1 MRRTRKQ
8 YATPNHPWN
17 KERIDAEGQL
27 VRGYGL
33 KNKKEI
39 YKANFILR
47 NFRTQA
53 KRLSTGRSEQDA
65 REETQVLGRLRRLG
79 LIGPE
84 DGLDA
89 VLGLQ
94 VESLLDRR
102 LQTVVYRKGLAKSMK
117 QARQF
122 ISHAHITIDGVKITA
137 PGHLTTLDEQ
147 EKILFRERSSLAD
160 EEHPER
166 AREKVVEVPEEASSA
181 DGDE

>member
-17 KERIDAEGQL
+17 KERIEAESQL
-27 VRGYGL
+27 VRSYGL

-39 YKANFILR
+39 YKATFILR

-53 KRLSTGRSEQDA
+53 KRLSAKRSEQDA
-65 REETQVLGRLRRLG
+65 REEVQLLTRLRKLG

-89 VLGLQ
+89 VLGIQL
-94 VESLLDRR
+94 EDLLERR
-102 LQTVVYRKGLAKSMK
+102 LQTVVYRKALAKSMK

-137 PGHLTTLDEQ
+137 PGHLTTIEEQ
-147 EKILFRERSSLAD
+147 EKLSFRERSSLAD

-166 AREKVVEVPEEASSA
+166 AREKIVEVPDEAAEA
-181 DGDE
+181 DE

>member
-1 MRRTRKQ
+1 MRRARKQ

-17 KERIDAEGQL
+17 KERIESEAQL

-39 YKANFILR
+39 YRATFIVR

-53 KRLSTGRSEQDA
+53 KRLSTGGSEQDA
-65 REETQVLGRLRRLG
+65 REEVQLLTRLRNLG

-89 VLGLQ
+89 VLGIQ
-94 VESLLDRR
+94 VENLLERR
-102 LQTVVYRKGLAKSMK
+102 LQTVVYRKALAKSMK

-122 ISHAHITIDGVKITA
+122 IAHAHITIDGVKITA
-137 PGHLTTLDEQ
+137 PGHLTTLEEQ
-147 EKILFRERSSLAD
+147 EKLAFRERSSLAD

-166 AREKVVEVPEEASSA
+166 AREAIVEVPDEQPVEA
-181 DGDE
+181 E

>member
-1 MRRTRKQ
+1 MRRARKQ

-17 KERIDAEGQL
+17 KERIESEAQL

-39 YKANFILR
+39 YKATFILR

-53 KRLSTGRSEQDA
+53 KRLSTRATDQDA
-65 REETQVLGRLRRLG
+65 REEAQLLTRLRRLG
-79 LIGPE
+79 LIGEE

-89 VLGLQ
+89 VLGIQ
-94 VESLLDRR
+94 IEDLLERR
-102 LQTVVYRKGLAKSMK
+102 LQTIVYRKALAKSMK

-122 ISHAHITIDGVKITA
+122 IAHAHITIDGVKITA
-137 PGHLTTLDEQ
+137 PGHLTTLEEQ
-147 EKILFRERSSLAD
+147 EKLSFRERSSLSD

-166 AREKVVEVPEEASSA
+166 AREKTVEVPEAPEA
-181 DGDE
+181 DE

>member
-17 KERIDAEGQL
+17 KERIEAEAQI

-47 NFRTQA
+47 NFRSQA
-53 KRLSTGRSEQDA
+53 KRLSTGRSEQDS
-65 REETQVLGRLRRLG
+65 REEVQVLGRLRRLG

-89 VLGLQ
+89 VLQLQ

-102 LQTVVYRKGLAKSMK
+102 LQTIVYRQGLAKSMK

-122 ISHAHITIDGVKITA
+122 ISHAHITIDGVKVTA

-147 EKILFRERSSLAD
+147 EKILFRERSALSSD
-160 EEHPER
+160 DHPER
-166 AREKVVEVPEEASSA
+166 VREKVVDVPDVVEE
-181 DGDE
+181 GDE